1 MSNMHRAKGIA
12 AAIVAAWA
20 LAACGGSNSNDG
32 SKTGNAGGSS
42 GSGGFS
48 GVDANA
54 PALTSNIATDGFNW
68 INYRRAQLG
77 MAALARNGNI
87 NTAAQG
93 HSDYQRI
100 NNVVTHDQTSG
111 KQGFTGVTLQ
121 DRLAAANYTVNANN
135 ANAIGEVISATNNS
149 SGFYMAEE
157 LITAIY
163 HRFVIFEPVFK
174 EIGTGAASRSDGYNY
189 FTADFAANNG
199 YGAGLAA
206 GTIVAW
212 PFNGQTQVP
221 VNFFSDNEEPDPV
234 PNANEVGYPISVHV
248 NLSRRLEVQT
258 FAVRARGAASDLPV
272 RRLVYPDG
280 NNIATRSVAAIIPL
294 AKLAAATTYDVTF
307 IGTVDGTAA
316 SRTWSFTTK

>member
-1 MSNMHRAKGIA
+1 MSNIHRAKGIA

-32 SKTGNAGGSS
+32 SNTGNAGGSS

-48 GVDANA
+48 GIDANA
-54 PALTSNIATDGFNW
+54 PTLTNNIATDGFNW

-77 MAALARNGNI
+77 MAALARNSNI
-87 NTAAQG
+87 DIAAQG
-93 HSDYQRI
+93 HSDYQRV
-100 NNVVTHDQTSG
+100 NNTVTHDQTAG
-111 KQGFTGVTLQ
+111 RQGFTGVTLQ
-121 DRLAAANYTVNANN
+121 DRLAAANYRVSGT
-135 ANAIGEVISATNNS
+135 NAIGEVISATNNS

-174 EIGTGAASRSDGYNY
+174 EIGTGAASTSASPSYNY
-189 FTADFAANNG
+189 FTADFAASNG

-206 GTIVAW
+206 GKIAAW

-234 PNANEVGYPISVHV
+234 PSANEVGYPVSVHV
-248 NLSRRLEVQT
+248 NLSRTVTVQSFT
-258 FAVRARGAASDLPV
+258 IRARGATSNLPTQDLWTAKDPKT
-272 RRLVYPDG
+272 
-280 NNIATRSVAAIIPL
+280 TRSAAAIIPL
-294 AKLAAATTYDVTF
+294 TKLAAATTYDVTF
-307 IGTVDGTAA
+307 IGKVDDTAA
-316 SRTWSFTTK
+316 SLTWSFTTK